1 MKALLRISTDVVTKA
16 PKARSRFT
24 RRLVENL
31 RAALDRAGLSARVT
45 RDHVRVYLEADDL
58 RALEVA
64 RRVFGV
70 HSLSPCLEEP
80 LVDRDTLVERGVA
93 LFADRVAGRRFAV
106 RAKVRGVGQFGSQE
120 INEILG
126 AALAE
131 RGKVDL
137 SHPEITVQVEVRNGR
152 VRYFTDTLSG
162 FAGLPVGVEGRGV
175 LLLSGGF
182 DSAVAAWLALRRG
195 TALDYVFCRLGGAEH
210 ERAVL
215 EVANLLT
222 REWGAGAKARLFV
235 VPFEAVADL
244 IIDRVP
250 ERMRQLVLKKLMYS
264 VAEAV
269 ARFVKA
275 DAIFTGESLGQVSS
289 QTLRNLR
296 ALGQPTSRPVLRPL
310 LGFTKEEII
319 ARARE
324 IGTHDLCSGV
334 PEYCALVPRRPAT
347 GSTVAEV
354 QRSVEL
360 VPFDPREAA
369 RLAVRLRL
377 PAELPVELS
386 GEERTKKEEIESA
399 DSIPEGA
406 VVLDMRPRTLF
417 EAGHLE
423 GAVHFDPSQAG
434 PEMEELDP
442 DPTYVVVCEFGMRS
456 AWLAQ
461 HMRRLGL
468 TAFNLRGGY
477 PGKSLDTPRGG
488 G

>member
-16 PKARSRFT
+16 PRTRGRFT

-31 RAALDRAGLSARVT
+31 RAALSRAGLAAQVT
-45 RDHVRVYLEADDL
+45 RDHVRVYLEAEDP
-58 RALEVA
+58 RALDVA

-70 HSLSPCLEEP
+70 HSISPCLEEA
-80 LVDRDTLVERGVA
+80 LVDRDALVERGVA
-93 LFADRVAGRRFAV
+93 LFADRVAGKRFAV
-106 RAKVRGVGQFGSQE
+106 RAKVRGVGSFGSQE
-120 INEILG
+120 VNETLG

-137 SHPEITVQVEVRNGR
+137 THPEITVQVEVRGGR

-162 FAGLPVGVEGRGV
+162 FSGLPVGVEGRAV

-210 ERAVL
+210 ERAVQ

-222 REWGAGAKARLFV
+222 REWGAGARARLFV
-235 VPFEAVADL
+235 VPFEPVADL
-244 IIDRVP
+244 IIERVS

-264 VAEAV
+264 VAESI
-269 ARFVKA
+269 ARMVKA
-275 DAIFTGESLGQVSS
+275 EAIFTGESLGQVSS

-296 ALGQPTSRPVLRPL
+296 ALGQPASMPVLRPL

-347 GSTVAEV
+347 GSTAVEV
-354 QRSVEL
+354 DRSLEAM
-360 VPFDPREAA
+360 PFDPREAA

-377 PAELPVELS
+377 PAELPPES
-386 GEERTKKEEIESA
+386 AGKDRTKSEEIETA
-399 DSIPEGA
+399 AAIPEGA
-406 VVLDMRPRTLF
+406 VVLDMRPKALF
-417 EAGHLE
+417 EASHLP
-423 GAVHFDPSQAG
+423 GAVLFDPSQVT
-434 PEMEELDP
+434 PEMEDLDP
-442 DPTYVVVCEFGMRS
+442 DQTYVVVCEFGMRS